1 MVTRWSQVRSLPA
14 APSPAIGEVLV
25 IRIRD
30 FRMNDYDT
38 VLQLWKV
45 AGLII
50 RPGDE
55 REGIE
60 LKLQRDPD
68 LFLIAEDGDEI
79 LGVVI
84 GAWDGRRG
92 WINHLAIRP
101 DQQRKGI
108 GMLLIRELEKR
119 LTRKGARKV
128 NAQIYRSNA
137 GSLSFFKA
145 IGYEVHNDLIMMG
158 KIVKK

>member
-1 MVTRWSQVRSLPA
+1 LS
-14 APSPAIGEVLV
+14 ECLV

-30 FRMNDYDT
+30 FHMKDYDT
-38 VLQLWKV
+38 ILRLWKA
-45 AGLII
+45 AGLTV

-60 LKLQRDPD
+60 LKVQRDPD
-68 LFLIAEDGDEI
+68 LFLIAEDDHEI
-79 LGVVI
+79 LGVVM

-92 WINHLAIRP
+92 WINHLAVRP

-108 GMLLIRELEKR
+108 GMLLVRELEKR
-119 LTRKGARKV
+119 LTGKGARKI
-128 NAQIYRSNA
+128 NAQIYRSNTR
-137 GSLSFFKA
+137 SLSFFKA
-145 IGYEVHNDLIMMG
+145 IGYEVHNDLIMIG